1 MMANGYTSI
10 LDVDNIGKTTVK
22 ITSIAPSVEIFR
34 LAFYM
39 HNVYHPT
46 DWWLIFR
53 INYRLFPNYV

>member
-1 MMANGYTSI
+1 MDETFWAIVLLFS
-10 LDVDNIGKTTVK
+10 VK
-22 ITSIAPSVEIFR
+22 ITSIAPSDEIFR

-53 INYRLFPNYV
+53 INYRLLPKYV